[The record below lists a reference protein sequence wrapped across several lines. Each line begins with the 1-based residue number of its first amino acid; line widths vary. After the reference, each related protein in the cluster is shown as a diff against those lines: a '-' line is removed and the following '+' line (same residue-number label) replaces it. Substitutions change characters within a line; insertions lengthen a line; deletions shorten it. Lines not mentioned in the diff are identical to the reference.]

1 MAKVG
6 RKTKYDDFID
16 RKGLVLVEGWARDGL
31 TDVQIAKNI
40 GVAMST
46 FCDWKKKHAEFSEA
60 LKRSK
65 DVADYE
71 VENALFKKAKMGD
84 VTAQIFWLKN
94 RKPKQWRDKVS
105 FVDETQL
112 AKLDEMVATIEK
124 VRAEDPDE

>member
-16 RKGLVLVEGWARDGL
+16 RKGLVLVEGWARYGL
-31 TDVQIAKNI
+31 TDLQISKNI

-46 FCDWKKKHAEFSEA
+46 FCDWKNKHPEFSEA

>member
-31 TDVQIAKNI
+31 TDLQIAKNI

-46 FCDWKKKHAEFSEA
+46 FCDWKNKHPEFSEA

-65 DVADYE
+65 EVADFE
-71 VENALFKKAKMGD
+71 VESALFKKAKMGD

>member
-31 TDVQIAKNI
+31 TDLQIAKNI

-46 FCDWKKKHAEFSEA
+46 FCDWKNKHPEFSEA

-65 DVADYE
+65 DVADFE

>member
-31 TDVQIAKNI
+31 TDLQISKNI

-46 FCDWKKKHAEFSEA
+46 FCDWKNKHPEFSEA

-65 DVADYE
+65 EAADYE

>member
-6 RKTKYDDFID
+6 RKTKYDDFVD
-16 RKGLVLVEGWARDGL
+16 RKGLILVEGWARDGL
-31 TDVQIAKNI
+31 TDLQISKNI
-40 GVAMST
+40 GIAMST
-46 FCDWKKKHAEFSEA
+46 FCDWKNKHPEFSEA

-65 DVADYE
+65 EVADFE

-94 RKPKQWRDKVS
+94 RQPRKWRDKVS

-112 AKLDEMVATIEK
+112 AKLDEMVAGIDK
-124 VRAEDPDE
+124 IRNEDPDE

>member
-31 TDVQIAKNI
+31 TDLQIAKNI
-40 GVAMST
+40 GIQQST
-46 FCDWKKKHAEFSEA
+46 FYDWKNKHPEFSEA

-65 DVADYE
+65 EVADFE
-71 VENALFKKAKMGD
+71 VESALFKKAKMGD

-112 AKLDEMVATIEK
+112 AKLDEMVATIER

>member
-31 TDVQIAKNI
+31 TDLQISKNI

-46 FCDWKKKHAEFSEA
+46 FCDWKNKHPEFSEA

-71 VENALFKKAKMGD
+71 VENALFKKAKLGD

>member
-31 TDVQIAKNI
+31 TDLQIAKNI

-46 FCDWKKKHAEFSEA
+46 FCDWKNKHPEFSEA

-65 DVADYE
+65 EVADYE

>member
-1 MAKVG
+1 MA
-6 RKTKYDDFID
+6 DF
-16 RKGLVLVEGWARDGL
+16 
-31 TDVQIAKNI
+31 
-40 GVAMST
+40 
-46 FCDWKKKHAEFSEA
+46 
-60 LKRSK
+60 
-65 DVADYE
+65 E
-71 VENALFKKAKMGD
+71 VESALFKKAKMGD

>member
-31 TDVQIAKNI
+31 TDLQISKNI

-46 FCDWKKKHAEFSEA
+46 FCDWKNKHPEFSEA

-65 DVADYE
+65 EVADFE

>member
-1 MAKVG
+1 M
-6 RKTKYDDFID
+6 
-16 RKGLVLVEGWARDGL
+16 
-31 TDVQIAKNI
+31 QIAKNI
-40 GVAMST
+40 GIQQST
-46 FCDWKKKHAEFSEA
+46 FYDWKLKHAEFSEA

>member
-6 RKTKYDDFID
+6 RKSKYDDFVD
-16 RKGLVLVEGWARDGL
+16 CGGLVLVAGWARDGL
-31 TDVQIAKNI
+31 DDVLIAKKI
-40 GVAMST
+40 GIAKST
-46 FCDWKKKHAEFSEA
+46 LCDWKNKYPEFADAIKKSKEF
-60 LKRSK
+60 
-65 DVADYE
+65 ADFE
-71 VENALFKKAKMGD
+71 VEQALYKKAKMGD

-94 RKPKQWRDKVS
+94 RQPRKWRDKVS

>member
-6 RKTKYDDFID
+6 RKTKYDDFVD
-16 RKGLVLVEGWARDGL
+16 RKGLILVEGWARDGL
-31 TDVQIAKNI
+31 TDLQISKNI

-46 FCDWKKKHAEFSEA
+46 FCEWKNKHPEFSEA

-65 DVADYE
+65 EAADYE

-84 VTAQIFWLKN
+84 VTAMIFWLKN
-94 RKPKQWRDKVS
+94 RQPRKWRDKVS

-112 AKLDEMVATIEK
+112 AKLDEMTTMIDQI
-124 VRAEDPDE
+124 RREDPDE

>member
-31 TDVQIAKNI
+31 TDLQISKNI
-40 GVAMST
+40 GIAMST
-46 FCDWKKKHAEFSEA
+46 FCEWKNKHPEFSEA

-65 DVADYE
+65 EAADYE

>member
-6 RKTKYDDFID
+6 RKSKYDDFID

-31 TDVQIAKNI
+31 TDLQIAKNI

-46 FCDWKKKHAEFSEA
+46 FCDWKNKHPEFSEA

-65 DVADYE
+65 EVADFE
-71 VENALFKKAKMGD
+71 VESALFKKAKMGD

>member
-6 RKTKYDDFID
+6 RKSKYGDFVD
-16 RKGLVLVEGWARDGL
+16 RKGLVLVRGWARDGL

-40 GVAMST
+40 GITTST
-46 FCDWKKKHAEFSEA
+46 LYEWKNKYPDFSEA
-60 LKRSK
+60 IKESK
-65 DVADYE
+65 EVADYE
-71 VENALFKKAKMGD
+71 VESALFKKAKMGD

>member
-6 RKTKYDDFID
+6 RKSKYDDFVD

-40 GVAMST
+40 GITTST
-46 FCDWKKKHAEFSEA
+46 LYEWKNKYPDFSEA
-60 LKRSK
+60 LKESK
-65 DVADYE
+65 EVADFE
-71 VENALFKKAKMGD
+71 VESALFKKAKMGD

>member
-31 TDVQIAKNI
+31 TDLQIAKNI
-40 GVAMST
+40 GIQQST
-46 FCDWKKKHAEFSEA
+46 FYDWKLKHAEFSEA

>member
-31 TDVQIAKNI
+31 TDLQIAKNI
-40 GVAMST
+40 GIQQST
-46 FCDWKKKHAEFSEA
+46 FYDWKLKHAEFSEA

-124 VRAEDPDE
+124 VRDEDPDE

>member
-6 RKTKYDDFID
+6 RKTKYDDFVD

-31 TDVQIAKNI
+31 TDLQISKNI
-40 GVAMST
+40 GIAMST
-46 FCDWKKKHAEFSEA
+46 FCDWKNKHPEFSEA

-65 DVADYE
+65 EAADYE

-84 VTAQIFWLKN
+84 VTAMIFWLKN
-94 RKPKQWRDKVS
+94 RQPRKWRDKVS

-112 AKLDEMVATIEK
+112 AKLDEMTTMIDQI
-124 VRAEDPDE
+124 RREDPDE

>member
-6 RKTKYDDFID
+6 RKSKYGDFVD
-16 RKGLVLVEGWARDGL
+16 RKGLVLVRGWARDGL
-31 TDVQIAKNI
+31 TDLQISKNI

-46 FCDWKKKHAEFSEA
+46 FCDWKNKHPEFSEA

>member
-31 TDVQIAKNI
+31 TDLQIAKNI

-46 FCDWKKKHAEFSEA
+46 FCDWKNKHPEFSEA

-71 VENALFKKAKMGD
+71 VESALFKKAKMGD

>member
-31 TDVQIAKNI
+31 TDLQIAKNI

-46 FCDWKKKHAEFSEA
+46 FCDWKNKHPEFSEA

-65 DVADYE
+65 EVADFE

>member
-31 TDVQIAKNI
+31 TDLQIAKNI

-46 FCDWKKKHAEFSEA
+46 FCDWKNKHPEFSEA

>member
-6 RKTKYDDFID
+6 RKSKYGDFVD
-16 RKGLVLVEGWARDGL
+16 RKGLVLVRGWARDGL

-40 GVAMST
+40 GITTST
-46 FCDWKKKHAEFSEA
+46 LYEWKNKYSDFSEA
-60 LKRSK
+60 LKESK
-65 DVADYE
+65 EVADFE
-71 VENALFKKAKMGD
+71 VESALFKKAKMGD

-94 RKPKQWRDKVS
+94 RQPRKWRDKVS

>member
-31 TDVQIAKNI
+31 TDLQIAKNI
-40 GVAMST
+40 GIQQST
-46 FCDWKKKHAEFSEA
+46 FYDWKLKHAEFSEA

-65 DVADYE
+65 EVADFE

>member
-31 TDVQIAKNI
+31 TDVQISKNI

-46 FCDWKKKHAEFSEA
+46 FCDWKNKHPEFSEA

>member
-31 TDVQIAKNI
+31 TDLQISKNI

-46 FCDWKKKHAEFSEA
+46 FCDWKNKHPEFSEA

-65 DVADYE
+65 EVADFE
-71 VENALFKKAKMGD
+71 VESALFKKAKMGD

>member
-6 RKTKYDDFID
+6 RKSKYDDFVD

-31 TDVQIAKNI
+31 TDLQISKNI

-46 FCDWKKKHAEFSEA
+46 FCDWKNKHPEFSEA

>member
-31 TDVQIAKNI
+31 TDLQISKNI

-46 FCDWKKKHAEFSEA
+46 FCDWKNKHPEFSEA